1 MEEKKR
7 LEAAERGEDPDA
19 AVEQDAEGK
28 EKESAAGD
36 GESGPGGASGEND
49 WKEEW
54 CTNDNDLLEFILY
67 DFKS

>member
-19 AVEQDAEGK
+19 AVEQDADGK

-49 WKEEW
+49 
-54 CTNDNDLLEFILY
+54 
-67 DFKS
+67 